1 MRFDPERLVRLYPR
15 AWRDRYGEEFL
26 TTVGSGP
33 LGVQQTIDILCGAVD
48 AWLSSDVRRATRSVG
63 AVGPGGGS
71 LMLERV
77 LVCGRTEARYST
89 RDALIA
95 AGVMLASTVI
105 FAALG
110 IALRRGGWPL
120 ASEML
125 TGVAF
130 PASLMLSLPFWLMKG
145 QSRKAQVAIV
155 AGTLLLLIAASYVAS
170 VWL

>member
-1 MRFDPERLVRLYPR
+1 MRFDAERLVRLYPR

-33 LGVQQTIDILCGAVD
+33 LGMHQAIDIVSGAVD

-63 AVGPGGGS
+63 GVAPDGGS
-71 LMLERV
+71 LMLKTV

-89 RDALIA
+89 RDAVVA
-95 AGVMLASTVI
+95 AGVMLASTLI
-105 FAALG
+105 LAALG
-110 IALRRGGWPL
+110 VALRRAGWPL

-130 PASLMLSLPFWLMKG
+130 PASLTLSLPFWLMKG
-145 QSRKAQVAIV
+145 QPWKAQVATV
-155 AGTLLLLIAASYVAS
+155 AATLLLLVAATYVAS